1 MGKEVHVG
9 KWDGASNF
17 LEDHRTVGSISYNT
31 TQKYTDTC
39 LFLIVR
45 NWNVVRKFQIGRLAM
60 ILFSVKVI
68 VEYTDTI
75 KFIFEGYVIKKF
87 AFVSVNL

>member
-17 LEDHRTVGSISYNT
+17 LEDHRTVGSISYTT
-31 TQKYTDTC
+31 TQKYTC
-39 LFLIVR
+39 LFLIEG

-60 ILFSVKVI
+60 ILFFVKVI

-75 KFIFEGYVIKKF
+75 KFIFGGYVIKN
-87 AFVSVNL
+87 SHL

>member
-17 LEDHRTVGSISYNT
+17 LEDHRTVGSISYIT
-31 TQKYTDTC
+31 TQKYTC
-39 LFLIVR
+39 LFLIEG

-60 ILFSVKVI
+60 ILFFVKVI
-68 VEYTDTI
+68 EYTDTI
-75 KFIFEGYVIKKF
+75 KFIFEGYGIKKF